1 MIDRKEYSDLLHARK
16 KESRVYQSFQATALA
31 LAEIL
36 EDKDHVSL
44 YMRLAKKYNNQDLIR
59 IAKTV
64 AEKKEIENK
73 GGYFMT
79 VLKKSD
85 FFNT

>member
-1 MIDRKEYSDLLHARK
+1 MIDKHEYGELLKSRK
-16 KESRVYQSFQATALA
+16 KDSRVYKSFQATALA

-36 EDKDHVSL
+36 EDKEHTSL
-44 YMRLAKKYNNQDLIR
+44 YMRLAKKYNNQELIR
-59 IAKTV
+59 VAKTV

-73 GGYFMT
+73 GGYFMA

-85 FFNT
+85 FFKK